1 MHPIER
7 LRYVA
12 RASDADQ
19 RVLARETAT
28 ALRGLRL
35 EPSGLVTACRRIV
48 ERHPT
53 SGPLWWLCARVL
65 TAAEPF
71 EESWCAVEMIEND
84 RTADALVEH
93 LPEDATVCVVGWPDL
108 VAEAIVRRGD
118 VCVLAADVGGG
129 VGFAR
134 RLQRSDVE
142 AEIVPSAGIGAAA
155 AASDLVLVEACAV
168 GADGALAPIGSRAAA
183 SSAYCAEVPVWL
195 VAGIGRR
202 LPAPMWQHMLDLLA
216 EAGDPWELEEE
227 VVPLGLVSHVAG
239 PSGLADAPGDVEIPE
254 CPVAHELLRPVAF

>member
-12 RASDADQ
+12 RASDTDQ
-19 RVLARETAT
+19 RLLARETAT

-71 EESWCAVEMIEND
+71 EESWTAVETIESD
-84 RTADALVEH
+84 PTADTLVEH

-118 VCVLAADVGGG
+118 VCVLAVDASGG

-134 RLQRSDVE
+134 RLQRSNVE
-142 AEIVPSAGIGAAA
+142 AEIVPAAGIGSAAA
-155 AASDLVLVEACAV
+155 AADLVVVEASAV
-168 GADGALAPIGSRAAA
+168 GADGVLAPTGSRAAA

-195 VAGIGRR
+195 VAGVGRR

-216 EAGDPWELEEE
+216 DAGDPWELEDE

-239 PSGLADAPGDVEIPE
+239 PAGLTCAPGDTATPE
-254 CPVAHELLRPVAF
+254 CPVAYELLRPVAF